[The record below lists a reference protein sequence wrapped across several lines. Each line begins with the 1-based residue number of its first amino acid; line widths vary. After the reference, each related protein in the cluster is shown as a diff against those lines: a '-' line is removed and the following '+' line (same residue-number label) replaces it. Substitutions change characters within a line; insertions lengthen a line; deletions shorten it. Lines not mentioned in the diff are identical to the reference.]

1 MSTIHMNF
9 KQFGVLLSISTIL
22 GMNVIATKALAETPP
37 SQKPPSITF
46 RNAIASGGCIVTD
59 QLLGSDGRSLSLLLD
74 KFKASEGGRQKCI
87 LRIDTIIPSG
97 FQVQDVQVLYQGS
110 VGVNSQSKGVT
121 LTRSYIFNGG
131 ALGGIVSARP
141 ITTVF
146 KSSDLL
152 FQEQDDILVAS
163 ASCGGQGQLG
173 ANVIAQSSSGSSIFV
188 DSADFSAGD
197 VIFRIDLSPC
207 R

>member
-1 MSTIHMNF
+1 MNF

-22 GMNVIATKALAETPP
+22 AMNVIATKALAQKSP
-37 SQKPPSITF
+37 SPKPPSITF

-59 QLLGSDGRSLSLLLD
+59 QLLGSDGRTLSLLLD
-74 KFKASEGGRQKCI
+74 NFKASEGARQRCI

-97 FQVQDVQVLYQGS
+97 FQVQNVQVLYQGS
-110 VGVNSQSKGVT
+110 VGVNSRSKGIT
-121 LTRSYIFNGG
+121 LSRSYIFNGG
-131 ALGGIVSARP
+131 ALGGIASARP
-141 ITTVF
+141 ITTLF
-146 KSSDLL
+146 KSTDPL
-152 FQEQDDILVAS
+152 FQEQDDIFVAS

-173 ANVIAQSSSGSSIFV
+173 ANVIAQSSPGSSIVV

-197 VIFRIDLSPC
+197 VIFRIDLKGC

>member
-1 MSTIHMNF
+1 MNF

-22 GMNVIATKALAETPP
+22 GMNVIVTKALAETPP
-37 SQKPPSITF
+37 IPKPPSITF

-59 QLLGSDGRSLSLLLD
+59 QLLGSDGRTLSLLLD
-74 KFKASEGGRQKCI
+74 NFKASEGGRQKCI

-97 FQVQDVQVLYQGS
+97 FQVQNVQVLYQGS
-110 VGVNSQSKGVT
+110 VGVNSPQSKGVT
-121 LTRSYIFNGG
+121 LSRSYIFNGG

-173 ANVIAQSSSGSSIFV
+173 ANVIAQSSPKSSIVV
-188 DSADFSAGD
+188 DSADFSAGN